1 MNGEKDFD
9 FANFIG
15 TNCINAIDTNGFYSN
30 CATSNGTITI
40 IVNAYWLDEPSNHFT
55 KVLYLIFHTRKRAK
69 GERANG

>member
-9 FANFIG
+9 FANFID

-40 IVNAYWLDEPSNHFT
+40 IVSADGRIYKTTSASAAGKKDEVGRGVVET
-55 KVLYLIFHTRKRAK
+55 KVFQL
-69 GERANG
+69 